1 MRLATVTLD
10 DKYELD
16 GGRAFLSGTQALV
29 RLPLVQRRLDR
40 EAGLDTRGYI
50 SGYRGSPLGIYDKA
64 LWDARQFLER
74 GGIHFNPGLNEDLAA
89 TAIWGTQQIG
99 LVTKPKHDG
108 VFGIWYGK
116 GPGVDRTGDAFRHAN
131 SAGTAPH
138 GGVLALLGD
147 DHLAKSSTT
156 AHHSEL
162 AMVHAQ
168 IPILNPANVQDL
180 LDFGLRGWAMSRFS
194 GLWVSMKCITATI
207 DSSASVYVDPERAES
222 VIPDDFEMPEGGL
235 SIRWPDDIHA
245 QEHRM
250 IAHRLPAAQAFA
262 RANGID
268 TLVWRGPS
276 DRIGIAAT
284 GKGYAEV
291 REALDVLG
299 IDAARAQA
307 LGLRLWKVGM
317 SWPLEEEGARA
328 FLDGLEEVIVVEEKR
343 ALVETQLKDIAFHLA
358 NRPDRIVGKTDDAG
372 YTLIPATG
380 ELTPAIVAKAL
391 SSRIARLG
399 ASDVTDALAR
409 FEGNVPPPGAPAP
422 VERTPY
428 FCSGCPHN
436 SSTKIPDGSMAMAG
450 IGCHYMA
457 VWANRNTH
465 LTTHMGAEGAN
476 WIGMEEFVEEPHIF
490 QNLGDGTYQHSGLL
504 AIRAAVSAGTSITYK
519 VLYNDAVAMTGG
531 QPHDGALTP
540 EGITHQLRAEG
551 VRRLA
556 VVTDE
561 PDKYGIGR
569 AFAEGTTIHHRSEL
583 DAVQKELRS
592 WPGVSAMVYDQ
603 TCAAEKRRRR
613 KRGLLDD
620 PDRRVFINELVC
632 EGCGDCSKASNCI
645 SVEPLETEFGRKR
658 QINQSACNKDFS
670 CVQGFCPSF
679 VTVSGAQ
686 VRKAPPS
693 HDGAALSDLV
703 ARLPDPSQPD
713 LDRPRNVVI
722 TGIGGTGV
730 VTVGAVLGMAAHIE
744 GKGVSVLDQVGLS
757 QKGGAVLSEVRL
769 AARPEDIHSVTVGR
783 GRTDLLLGCD
793 MVVAADAEVRGCLN
807 PNVSAAVVNAHRAP
821 VAQFVLDPDLSFG
834 TRRMMELIAESSREE
849 ATDFVDATRLATT
862 LFGDSIAGNLMLLGY
877 AVQRGHVP
885 VGVDAL
891 ERAIE
896 LNGVAVRM
904 NLDAFRWGRV
914 AAGDENAIG
923 EILGTDDL
931 ASEDHEDSLDHLIER
946 RVQFLTAYQNRSW
959 AERYRETVA
968 SVRTLEAARVPGE
981 ESLARATA
989 KYLFK
994 LMAYKDEYEVAR
1006 LYTDGTFLR
1015 RIKETFTGRPSLTFH
1030 LAPPLFAPR
1039 DPATGKLRKLT
1050 FGPWM
1055 LPAFRVLARLRFLRG
1070 TPFDPFGWTRERRSE
1085 RAEIRRYEGLLQ
1097 TVGELLSPDNH
1108 PTAVALASLPEHV
1121 RGFGHVKEEH
1131 LARARTLETELLA
1144 AFDAKEDAPHEGVG
1158 ESQAA

>member
-10 DKYELD
+10 DKYELND
-16 GGRAFLSGTQALV
+16 GRAFLSGTQALV
-29 RLPLVQRRLDR
+29 RLPLVQRRLDQA
-40 EAGLDTRGYI
+40 AGLDTRGYI

-64 LWDARQFLER
+64 LWNARRFLER

-147 DHLAKSSTT
+147 DHLAKSSTI

-168 IPILNPANVQDL
+168 IPVLNPANVQDL

-207 DSSASVYVDPERAES
+207 DSSASVYVDPERAKS
-222 VIPDDFEMPEGGL
+222 VIPDDFELPDGGL

-245 QEHRM
+245 QEERM
-250 IAHRLPAAQAFA
+250 IAHRLPAVQAFA

-268 TLVWRGPS
+268 TPVWRGPN

-284 GKGYAEV
+284 GKAYAEV
-291 REALDVLG
+291 REALALLG

-343 ALVETQLKDIAFHLA
+343 ALIETQLKDLAFHLA
-358 NRPDRIVGKTDDAG
+358 QRPRRIVGKTDDEG
-372 YTLIPATG
+372 FSLIPATG

-391 SSRIARLG
+391 SPRLARLG
-399 ASDVTDALAR
+399 ASDVADAFAR
-409 FEGNVPPPGAPAP
+409 FEGNMPPPGAPAP

-436 SSTKIPDGSMAMAG
+436 SSTRLPDGSMAMAG

-476 WIGMEEFVEEPHIF
+476 WIGMEPFVEEPHIF

-504 AIRAAVSAGTSITYK
+504 AIRAAVSAGTSMTYK

-540 EGITHQLRAEG
+540 EAITHQLRAEG
-551 VRRLA
+551 VHRIA

-561 PDKYGIGR
+561 PEKYGIER
-569 AFAEGTTIHHRSEL
+569 TFADGTTLHHRGEL
-583 DAVQKELRS
+583 DTVQKELRS
-592 WPGVSAMVYDQ
+592 WPGVTALVYDQ

-613 KRGLLDD
+613 KRGLMED
-620 PDRRVFINELVC
+620 PDRRAFINDLVC

-658 QINQSACNKDFS
+658 QINQSACNKDLS
-670 CVQGFCPSF
+670 CVEGFCPSF
-679 VTVSGAQ
+679 VTVSGVE
-686 VRKAPPS
+686 VRKASPS
-693 HDGAALSDLV
+693 HDGAILTDLV
-703 ARLPDPSQPD
+703 ARLPAPSQPD
-713 LDRPRNVVI
+713 LERPHNVVI

-757 QKGGAVLSEVRL
+757 QKGGAVVSEVRL
-769 AARPEDIHSVTVGR
+769 AAKPEEIHSVTVGR

-793 MVVAADAEVRGCLN
+793 MVVAADAEVRGCLS
-807 PNVSAAVVNAHRAP
+807 PAISAAVVNAHRAP
-821 VAQFVLDPDLSFG
+821 VAEFVLNPDLSFG
-834 TRRMMELIAESSREE
+834 TRRMMELIAEASRED

-885 VGVDAL
+885 VGVEAI

-914 AAGDENAIG
+914 AAGDQDAIRSIMDP
-923 EILGTDDL
+923 EPVVTD
-931 ASEDHEDSLDHLIER
+931 EREESLDQLIER
-946 RVQFLTAYQNRSW
+946 RVQFLTEYQNRSW

-968 SVRTLEAARVPGE
+968 TVRTMEAARVPGE
-981 ESLARATA
+981 EALAGAVAR
-989 KYLFK
+989 YLFK

-1006 LYTDGTFLR
+1006 LYTDGTFRR
-1015 RIKETFTGRPSLTFH
+1015 RIKETFTGRPRLTFH

-1039 DPATGKLRKLT
+1039 DPATGNLRKLT

-1055 LPAFRVLARLRFLRG
+1055 LSAFHLLARLRFLRG

-1085 RAEIRRYEGLLQ
+1085 RAEILRYEQVLQ
-1097 TVGELLSPDNH
+1097 AIGERLSTSNH
-1108 PTAVALASLPEHV
+1108 AEAVALASVPEHV
-1121 RGFGHVKEEH
+1121 RGFGHVKADH
-1131 LARARTLETELLA
+1131 LARARTLEKELRA
-1144 AFDAKEDAPHEGVG
+1144 AFDAKDDVG
-1158 ESQAA
+1158 ASQAA

>member
-10 DKYELD
+10 DKYELND
-16 GGRAFLSGTQALV
+16 GRAFLSGTQALV
-29 RLPLVQRRLDR
+29 RLPLVQRRLDQA
-40 EAGLDTRGYI
+40 AGLDTRGYI

-64 LWDARQFLER
+64 LWNARRFLER
-74 GGIHFNPGLNEDLAA
+74 GGVHFNPGLNEDLAA

-147 DHLAKSSTT
+147 DHLAKSSTI

-168 IPILNPANVQDL
+168 IPVLNPANVQDL

-207 DSSASVYVDPERAES
+207 DSSASVYVDPERAKS
-222 VIPDDFEMPEGGL
+222 VVPDDFELPDGGL

-245 QEHRM
+245 QEERM

-276 DRIGIAAT
+276 DRVGIAAT
-284 GKGYAEV
+284 GKAYAEV
-291 REALDVLG
+291 REALALLG

-343 ALVETQLKDIAFHLA
+343 ALVETQLKDLAFHLA
-358 NRPDRIVGKTDDAG
+358 QRPRRIVGKTDDEG
-372 YTLIPATG
+372 FSLIPATG

-391 SSRIARLG
+391 SPRLARLG
-399 ASDVTDALAR
+399 ASDVADAFAR
-409 FEGNVPPPGAPAP
+409 FEGNMPPPGAPAP

-436 SSTKIPDGSMAMAG
+436 SSTRLPDGSMAMAG

-476 WIGMEEFVEEPHIF
+476 WIGMEPFVEEPHIF

-504 AIRAAVSAGTSITYK
+504 AIRAAVSAGTSMTYK

-540 EGITHQLRAEG
+540 EAITHQLRAEG
-551 VRRLA
+551 VRRIA

-561 PDKYGIGR
+561 PEKYGIGR
-569 AFAEGTTIHHRSEL
+569 SFAEGTTLHHRGEL
-583 DAVQKELRS
+583 DTVQKELRS
-592 WPGVSAMVYDQ
+592 WPGVTALVYDQ

-613 KRGLLDD
+613 KRGLMED
-620 PDRRVFINELVC
+620 PDRRAFINDLVC

-670 CVQGFCPSF
+670 CVEGFCPSF
-679 VTVSGAQ
+679 VTVSGVE

-693 HDGAALSDLV
+693 HDGAVLTDLV
-703 ARLPDPSQPD
+703 ARLPAPAQPD
-713 LDRPRNVVI
+713 LERPHNVVI

-757 QKGGAVLSEVRL
+757 QKGGAVVSEVRL
-769 AARPEDIHSVTVGR
+769 AANPEDIHSVTVGR

-793 MVVAADAEVRGCLN
+793 MVVAADAEVRGCLS
-807 PNVSAAVVNAHRAP
+807 PAISAAVVNAHRAP
-821 VAQFVLDPDLSFG
+821 VAEFVLNPDLSFG
-834 TRRMMELIAESSREE
+834 TRRMMELIAESSRED

-885 VGVDAL
+885 VGVDAI

-914 AAGDENAIG
+914 AAGDQDAIRNIVDP
-923 EILGTDDL
+923 EPVATD
-931 ASEDHEDSLDHLIER
+931 EPQESLDQLIER

-968 SVRTLEAARVPGE
+968 KVRTIEAARVPGE
-981 ESLARATA
+981 EALAGAVAR
-989 KYLFK
+989 YLFK

-1006 LYTDGTFLR
+1006 LYTDGTFRR
-1015 RIKETFTGRPSLTFH
+1015 RIKETFTGRPRLTFH

-1039 DPATGKLRKLT
+1039 DPATGNLRKLR
-1050 FGPWM
+1050 FGSWM
-1055 LPAFRVLARLRFLRG
+1055 LPVFRVLARLRFLRG

-1085 RAEIRRYEGLLQ
+1085 RAEILRYEQGLQ
-1097 TVGELLSPDNH
+1097 TIGERLSPSNH
-1108 PTAVALASLPEHV
+1108 ATAVALASVPEHV
-1121 RGFGHVKEEH
+1121 RGFGHVKADH
-1131 LARARTLETELLA
+1131 LARARTLEMELRA
-1144 AFDAKEDAPHEGVG
+1144 AFDAKEDVG

>member
-1 MRLATVTLD
+1 MQLATVSLD
-10 DKYELD
+10 DKYELSS
-16 GGRAFLSGTQALV
+16 GRAFLSGTQTLV
-29 RLPLVQRRLDR
+29 RLPLVQRRLDQQ
-40 EAGLDTRGYI
+40 AGLDTRGYI
-50 SGYRGSPLGIYDKA
+50 SGYRGSPLGVYDKA
-64 LWDARQFLER
+64 LWNARKFLER
-74 GGIHFNPGLNEDLAA
+74 GGIHFNAGLNEDLAA

-108 VFGIWYGK
+108 VFGTWYGK

-131 SAGTAPH
+131 SAGTSRH

-147 DHLAKSSTT
+147 DHVASSSTI

-207 DSSASVYVDPERAES
+207 DSSASVYVDPERAAAEL
-222 VIPDDFEMPEGGL
+222 PDDFEMPEGGL
-235 SIRWPDDIHA
+235 SIRWPDDIHE
-245 QEHRM
+245 QERR
-250 IAHRLPAAQAFA
+250 IIQYRLPAARAFA
-262 RANGID
+262 RANGLNN
-268 TLVWRGPS
+268 LVWRGPQ

-291 REALDVLG
+291 REALDLLG
-299 IDAARAQA
+299 IDAARARS

-328 FLDGLEEVIVVEEKR
+328 FLDGLDEVIVIEEKR
-343 ALVETQLKDIAFHLA
+343 SLVETQLKEIAFHLA
-358 NRPDRIVGKTDDAG
+358 NRPRRIVGKTDDEGFA
-372 YTLIPATG
+372 LVPSTG
-380 ELTPAIVAKAL
+380 ELTPVTVARAV
-391 SSRIARLG
+391 SARLARSG
-399 ASDVTDALAR
+399 ATDAVDALAR
-409 FEGNVPPPGAPAP
+409 YEGNTPPPGAPAP
-422 VERTPY
+422 IERTPY

-436 SSTKIPDGSMAMAG
+436 SSTKLPDGSLAMAG

-457 VWANRNTH
+457 VWADRNTH

-476 WIGMEEFVEEPHIF
+476 WIGMEAFVEEPHIF

-504 AIRAAVSAGTSITYK
+504 AIRAALAAGASMTYK

-540 EGITHQLRAEG
+540 EAITLQLRAEG
-551 VRRLA
+551 VRRIA

-561 PDKYGIGR
+561 PEKYGITR
-569 AFAEGTTIHHRSEL
+569 TFAEGTTIHHRNEL
-583 DAVQKELRS
+583 ESVQKELRS
-592 WPGVSAMVYDQ
+592 WPGVTVLVYDQ

-620 PDRRVFINELVC
+620 PDRRAFINELVC

-658 QINQSACNKDFS
+658 QINQSGCNKDFS

-679 VTVSGAQ
+679 VTVSG
-686 VRKAPPS
+686 VEVSKAAPA
-693 HDGAALSDLV
+693 HDGLVLSDL
-703 ARLPDPSQPD
+703 AAQLPPPAQPA
-713 LDRPRNVVI
+713 LDHPRNVVV

-730 VTVGAVLGMAAHIE
+730 VTVGAVLGMAAHLE

-769 AARPEDIHSVTVGR
+769 AARPEDLHSVSVGR
-783 GRTDLLLGCD
+783 GQADLLLGCD
-793 MVVAADAEVRGCLN
+793 MVVAAHAEVRGRLD
-807 PNVSAAVVNAHRAP
+807 PAVSAAVVNAHRAP
-821 VAQFVLDPDLSFG
+821 VAEFVLNPDLSFG
-834 TRRMMELIAESSREE
+834 TRRMMDLITESSRED
-849 ATDFVDATRLATT
+849 AADFVDATRLAST

-885 VGVDAL
+885 VGVEAL

-896 LNGVAVRM
+896 LNGVSVQM

-914 AAGDENAIG
+914 AAGNDRAIR
-923 EILGTDDL
+923 EVLGTHDASDDRGEETIDDL
-931 ASEDHEDSLDHLIER
+931 VER
-946 RVQFLTAYQNRSW
+946 RVRFLTDYQDRSL
-959 AERYRETVA
+959 AEGYREAVA
-968 SVRTLEAARVPGE
+968 SVRATEAARVPGE
-981 ESLARATA
+981 EGVAKAAAR
-989 KYLFK
+989 YLFK

-1006 LYTDGTFLR
+1006 LYTEGTFAR
-1015 RIKETFTGRPSLTFH
+1015 RLKETFAGRPRLTFH

-1039 DPATGKLRKLT
+1039 DPKTGELRKLT

-1055 LPAFRVLARLRFLRG
+1055 LPVFGLLARFKFLRG
-1070 TPFDPFGWTRERRSE
+1070 TPFDPFGWTHERRAE
-1085 RAEIRRYEGLLQ
+1085 REEIRRYKRLLGTIGEGL
-1097 TVGELLSPDNH
+1097 TPANH
-1108 PTAVALASLPEHV
+1108 ATAVALASVPEHI
-1121 RGFGHVKEEH
+1121 RGFGHVKAEH
-1131 LARARTLETELLA
+1131 VERARVLEKELLA
-1144 AFDAKEDAPHEGVG
+1144 ALESKGHPPKDVVAKSE
-1158 ESQAA
+1158 AA

>member
-1 MRLATVTLD
+1 MKLATVTLD
-10 DKYELD
+10 DKYEQSD
-16 GGRAFLSGTQALV
+16 GRVFLTGTQALV

-50 SGYRGSPLGIYDKA
+50 SGYRGSPLGVYDKS
-64 LWDARQFLER
+64 LWEARRFLER
-74 GGIHFNPGLNEDLAA
+74 GGIHFNPGVNEDLAA

-99 LVTKPKHDG
+99 LVTKPKCDG

-131 SAGTAPH
+131 SAGTAPR

-180 LDFGLRGWAMSRFS
+180 LDLGLRGWAMSRFS
-194 GLWVSMKCITATI
+194 GLWVSMKCISATI
-207 DSSASVYVDPERAES
+207 DSSASVYVDPDRTRS
-222 VIPDDFEMPEGGL
+222 VIPDDFSMPDGGV
-235 SIRWPDDIHA
+235 SIRWPDDILA
-245 QEHRM
+245 QEQRM
-250 IAHRLPAAQAFA
+250 IEHRLPAAQAFA
-262 RANGID
+262 RANGINP
-268 TLVWRGPS
+268 LVWHGPG

-291 REALDVLG
+291 REALALLG
-299 IDAARAQA
+299 IDAARARQI
-307 LGLRLWKVGM
+307 GLRLWKVGM

-328 FLDGLEEVIVVEEKR
+328 FLDGLEEVVVVEEKR
-343 ALVETQLKDIAFHLA
+343 ALVETQLKEIAFHLA
-358 NRPDRIVGKTDDAG
+358 QRPQRIVGKADEAG
-372 YTLIPATG
+372 SRLLPATG
-380 ELTPAIVAKAL
+380 ELTPLIVAEAL
-391 SSRIARLG
+391 RARLVRLG
-399 ASDVTDALAR
+399 VAELSDALAR
-409 FEGNVPPPGAPAP
+409 FGGNRAAAGAPAP

-436 SSTKIPDGSMAMAG
+436 SSTRVPDGSLAMAG

-457 VWANRNTH
+457 VWADRNTH

-476 WIGMEEFVEEPHIF
+476 WIGMEAFVEEPHIF

-504 AIRAAVSAGTSITYK
+504 AVRAAVAAGTSITYK

-540 EGITHQLRAEG
+540 ASITRQLRAEG
-551 VRRLA
+551 VQRIAL
-556 VVTDE
+556 VTDE
-561 PDKYGIGR
+561 PDKYGLEHT
-569 AFAEGTTIHHRSEL
+569 FAEGTTLHHRREL
-583 DAVQKELRS
+583 DAVQAELRT
-592 WPGVSAMVYDQ
+592 WPGVSALVYDQ

-613 KRGLLDD
+613 KRGLLED
-620 PDRRVFINELVC
+620 PDRRAFINELVC

-658 QINQSACNKDFS
+658 RINQSSCNKDFS
-670 CVQGFCPSF
+670 CVEGFCPSF
-679 VTVSGAQ
+679 VSVSGAAL
-686 VRKAPPS
+686 RKAAPS
-693 HDGAALSDLV
+693 HDGDSLTSLV
-703 ARLPDPSQPD
+703 AGLPQPSRPD
-713 LDRPRNVVI
+713 LDRPHNIVI

-744 GKGVSVLDQVGLS
+744 GKGVSILDQVGLS

-769 AARPEDIHSVTVGR
+769 AARPEDVHSVSVGR
-783 GRTDLLLGCD
+783 GGADLLLGCD
-793 MVVAADAEVRGCLN
+793 MVVAAHADVRARLA
-807 PNVSAAVVNAHRAP
+807 PAVSASVVNAHRAP

-834 TRRMMELIAESSREE
+834 TRRMMDLIAESSRPE
-849 ATDFVDATRLATT
+849 ATDFIDATRLATR
-862 LFGDSIAGNLMLLGY
+862 LFGDSIAGNLMLLGF
-877 AVQRGHVP
+877 AVQRGHIP
-885 VGVDAL
+885 VGTAAI
-891 ERAIE
+891 ERAVE
-896 LNGVAVRM
+896 LNGVAVQM

-914 AAGDENAIG
+914 AAGNPTAIRNLLENEA
-923 EILGTDDL
+923 GTGD
-931 ASEDHEDSLDHLIER
+931 SHEKSLDQLIEH
-946 RVQFLTAYQNRSW
+946 RVQFLAGYQNQAW
-959 AERYRETVA
+959 AERYREAVA
-968 SVRTLEAARVPGE
+968 TVRTVEAARVPGE
-981 ESLARATA
+981 ESLARAVA
-989 KYLFK
+989 RYLFK

-1015 RIKETFTGRPSLTFH
+1015 RLRETFAGRPRLTFH

-1039 DPATGKLRKLT
+1039 DPETGHLRKLS

-1055 LPAFRVLARLRFLRG
+1055 LPAFRLLARLRFLRG

-1085 RAEIRRYEGLLQ
+1085 RAEIVRYR
-1097 TVGELLSPDNH
+1097 ELLKLIGDRLRPDNH
-1108 PTAVALASLPEHV
+1108 ATAVALASVPEHI

-1131 LARARTLETELLA
+1131 LQRARALERKLRAEFDSQGSAPRA
-1144 AFDAKEDAPHEGVG
+1144 APEEIR
-1158 ESQAA
+1158 AA